1 MRGGWGCAWN
11 SPCAWL
17 LLAPPPEAP
26 LWATVIRLSGLEGRA
41 LPGQDGRPAWRAECG
56 LTQPLPT
63 LLPRRPGAG
72 LPAPGPTAVLAAVL
86 IDRCPCRCPCCSPLG
101 LRFRVTARGVLG
113 KSSGSFCF
121 EPGPDLSHGEEETG
135 ILLGCED
142 GIRGSAFLGFGVP
155 SHWRESQAKG
165 SCAYTAG
172 VDHAR
177 VGGSLRGCPGRR
189 SLCGLRLRGPAPQ
202 RPAVRVACSG
212 PARRSHAPAGLWG
225 VRAQQP
231 AVPWLRR
238 TARNDTRPLNAPDR
252 GEGFICWFLLSSAGL
267 RGCRSSVMCSQTQN
281 SKCIIGPF
289 SESFT
294 EMISFRTLEDS
305 LFLCSKEF
313 WGIVKEVHI

>member
-26 LWATVIRLSGLEGRA
+26 LRATVIRLSGLDRGARFAGAGWEAGLASRVRTDSA
-41 LPGQDGRPAWRAECG
+41 PPHFVTQAPWGRPPSAR
-56 LTQPLPT
+56 T
-63 LLPRRPGAG
+63 
-72 LPAPGPTAVLAAVL
+72 
-86 IDRCPCRCPCCSPLG
+86 DRCPCRCPCCSPLG

-121 EPGPDLSHGEEETG
+121 EPGPDLSLGEEETG

-165 SCAYTAG
+165 SCACTAG

-212 PARRSHAPAGLWG
+212 PARRSHAPAGLRG
-225 VRAQQP
+225 VRAQLP
-231 AVPWLRR
+231 AVPRLRR
-238 TARNDTRPLNAPDR
+238 MARNDTRPLNAPDR
-252 GEGFICWFLLSSAGL
+252 RKGLFAGSS
-267 RGCRSSVMCSQTQN
+267 
-281 SKCIIGPF
+281 
-289 SESFT
+289 
-294 EMISFRTLEDS
+294 
-305 LFLCSKEF
+305 
-313 WGIVKEVHI
+313 

>member
-11 SPCAWL
+11 SPCGWL

-26 LWATVIRLSGLEGRA
+26 LRATVIRLSGLDRGARFAGAGWEAGLARRVRTDSA
-41 LPGQDGRPAWRAECG
+41 PPHFVTQAPWGRPPSA
-56 LTQPLPT
+56 TT
-63 LLPRRPGAG
+63 
-72 LPAPGPTAVLAAVL
+72 
-86 IDRCPCRCPCCSPLG
+86 DRCPCRSPLG

-165 SCAYTAG
+165 SCACTAG
-172 VDHAR
+172 VDHAC

-202 RPAVRVACSG
+202 RPDVRCPVQDQLGAPTLPRAFGGCAPSSPQFPGSG
-212 PARRSHAPAGLWG
+212 GRLRMTHAL
-225 VRAQQP
+225 
-231 AVPWLRR
+231 
-238 TARNDTRPLNAPDR
+238 
-252 GEGFICWFLLSSAGL
+252 
-267 RGCRSSVMCSQTQN
+267 
-281 SKCIIGPF
+281 
-289 SESFT
+289 
-294 EMISFRTLEDS
+294 
-305 LFLCSKEF
+305 
-313 WGIVKEVHI
+313 